1 MKIIIKGKKGW
12 TWHPKVGSFPCPD
25 SLSYPSSSST
35 AHPSKTTGTQ
45 GARAASWAQR
55 RVWGL
60 HGPCTALNNHAD
72 QEPRPVCPPKHG
84 QPVLYSRVSCEIPI
98 SPTLVCDGVRVDTS
112 SSSSPPWVQ
121 HFQEK
126 SNRAKRLE
134 AGVALAVFRGRQEPL
149 TVVLWAPSMPECQGL
164 GGLDGVR

>member
-25 SLSYPSSSST
+25 SLSCPSSSST

-60 HGPCTALNNHAD
+60 HGPCTALNNHPD
-72 QEPRPVCPPKHG
+72 QAPRPVCPPKHG
-84 QPVLYSRVSCEIPI
+84 QPVLYSRVSCESPI

-126 SNRAKRLE
+126 SKSKASGGRCGPVSLAGQAGAPYSSALEIGRASCRE
-134 AGVALAVFRGRQEPL
+134 RV
-149 TVVLWAPSMPECQGL
+149 
-164 GGLDGVR
+164 